1 LLDVAGGT
9 GAYSVAFCQRNPG
22 LNATILDFPTVIDV
36 AARYVDEA
44 GMRERI
50 TLVNGDAREVE
61 WPDRQDAV
69 LMSYLLSA
77 VDGAE
82 IAPLLAHAHA
92 ALKPGGLLI
101 LHDFML
107 DETRSG
113 PSSAALFFLSYLAHQ
128 PDATSF
134 TAGELASLVKDA
146 GFVEIDHAV
155 MIPEITML
163 VTARKPAEAA

>member
-1 LLDVAGGT
+1 MT
-9 GAYSVAFCQRNPG
+9 
-22 LNATILDFPTVIDV
+22 
-36 AARYVDEA
+36 
-44 GMRERI
+44 ERI
-50 TLVNGDAREVE
+50 TLVSGDAREIK
-61 WPDRQDAV
+61 WPERQDAV

-92 ALKPGGLLI
+92 ALKPGGLLV

-107 DETRSG
+107 DETLSG

-134 TAGELASLVKDA
+134 TAGDLAPLVREA
-146 GFVEIDHAV
+146 GFIGIEHAV
-155 MIPEITML
+155 MIPEITMM
-163 VTARKPAEAA
+163 VTARKRAEAA